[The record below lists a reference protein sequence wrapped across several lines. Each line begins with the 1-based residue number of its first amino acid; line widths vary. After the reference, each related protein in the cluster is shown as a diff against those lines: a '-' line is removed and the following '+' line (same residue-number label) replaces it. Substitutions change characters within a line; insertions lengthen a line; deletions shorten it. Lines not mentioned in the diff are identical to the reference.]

1 MLLDERIQNWKK
13 KNNSS
18 LPLMY
23 KFQTKSLVGF
33 KMNFDPPKKKRV
45 FLKRKYTRITKNILN
60 RE

>member
-1 MLLDERIQNWKK
+1 MREFKIGKK

-33 KMNFDPPKKKRV
+33 KMNFDPPQKKEYSGRE
-45 FLKRKYTRITKNILN
+45 NIQ
-60 RE
+60 E